1 VAALSKKL
9 NAKKLRVGDRVDAR
23 VLQDVVVQG
32 NVVIPHD
39 SRLIGRVTD
48 VEAVTKTDPQS
59 RLGVVFESRVAKD
72 GGALP
77 MHGVIQALAPP
88 LPDPYLETAL
98 SSPSPYDGG
107 ANGHPVN
114 GGLMSTTQTNAPTE
128 VVNRDHPRESGVRAL
143 EQRERAL
150 EGADQL
156 EAAAAGPHGALTV
169 RSRGVFGLPG
179 LFLSEGTT
187 VPAIVAAGQNV
198 ELKSGTQI
206 VLRLDGSLP

>member
-9 NAKKLRVGDRVDAR
+9 NAKKLKVGDRVNAR

-48 VEAVTKTDPQS
+48 VEAVTQTDPRS
-59 RLGVVFESRVAKD
+59 RLGLVFESRVAKG

-98 SSPSPYDGG
+98 SSPSPYDAG

-114 GGLMSTTQTNAPTE
+114 GGLTSTTQTNAPTE

-150 EGADQL
+150 EGADQP
-156 EAAAAGPHGALTV
+156 EAAGTAPHGALTV

-179 LFLSEGTT
+179 LVLSEGT